1 MKYDIDFVIEE
12 IVNLFRDNLK
22 LFLLRDKYLINLKEY
37 CKQDLGLKYTP
48 YEDLVYYAE
57 ETLGDLVNCEFW
69 FDFRDLE

>member
-22 LFLLRDKYLINLKEY
+22 LFLLKDEYLINLKEY
-37 CKQDLGLKYTP
+37 CKQDLGLKYTS
-48 YEDLVYYAE
+48 YDDLVYFAE
-57 ETLGDLVNCEFW
+57 EALSDLVNCEFW